1 MERELRGREGAVR
14 DSLWILRSHLLYTL
28 YFILYTD
35 SSFQP
40 FHTMDYGGGY
50 LRKKSSW
57 LKPPQPQTPFIF
69 FHGFSIIIDKGD
81 FQFIYFLQKPDL

>member
-14 DSLWILRSHLLYTL
+14 DSLWIVRSHLLYTL
-28 YFILYTD
+28 YFIQIPP
-35 SSFQP
+35 SNP
-40 FHTMDYGGGY
+40 FTLWTYGGGY